1 MLTAERRRY
10 ILQVLRR
17 DGKIVAKTLSE
28 ELGTSE
34 DTIRR
39 DLRDLSS
46 EGLLQRVHG
55 GALPFS
61 PAATTFAARRDQAA
75 SAKRT
80 IAQAAANMVR
90 PGQVVLLDGGTTN
103 LQVAELLPAT
113 LEATV
118 VTNSPPVAVALADHP
133 HIEVI
138 VLGGRLD
145 KHSVVTHGEVT
156 LDGLRL
162 VRPDLYLLGI
172 CSLHPEL
179 GISTPNLDEAYLKR
193 AMIAAAAEVV
203 ALVSPEKLNTAAPY
217 IVGPLTELNEILT
230 SRTVDEATLRP
241 YRDLGVTIT
250 QA

>member
-1 MLTAERRRY
+1 MLTAERKRY
-10 ILQVLRR
+10 IIEVLRR
-17 DGKIVAKTLSE
+17 DGKVIARALSE

-46 EGLLQRVHG
+46 EGKLQRVHG
-55 GALPFS
+55 GALPLS
-61 PAATTFAARRDQAA
+61 PAASSFATRRDQ
-75 SAKRT
+75 SGPAKRA
-80 IAQAAANMVR
+80 IAQAAAEMVR

-103 LQVAELLPAT
+103 LQVAELLPEM

-138 VLGGRLD
+138 LLGGRLD
-145 KHSVVTHGEVT
+145 KHSVVTYGEVT
-156 LDGLRL
+156 LDGLRM
-162 VRPDLYLLGI
+162 VRPDLYFLGV

-193 AMIAAAAEVV
+193 AMIAATAEVV
-203 ALVSPEKLNTAAPY
+203 ALASPEKLNTAAPY
-217 IVGPLTELNEILT
+217 IVGPLTDLTEIIT
-230 SRTVDEATLRP
+230 SHGVDETTLRP
-241 YRDLGVTIT
+241 YRDLGITVT
-250 QA
+250 QV

>member
-10 ILQVLRR
+10 ILEVLRR
-17 DGKIVAKTLSE
+17 EGKVVASALSE

-46 EGLLQRVHG
+46 EGLLLRVHG
-55 GALPFS
+55 GALPVS
-61 PAATTFAARRDQAA
+61 PATASFASRRDQSAP
-75 SAKRT
+75 AKRV
-80 IAQAAANMVR
+80 IAQAAAGLVR

-133 HIEVI
+133 RVAVI
-138 VLGGRLD
+138 LLGGQLD
-145 KHSVVTHGEVT
+145 KHSLVTRGEAT
-156 LDGLRL
+156 LDGLRM

-179 GISTPNLDEAYLKR
+179 GISTPSLHEAYLKR

-203 ALVSPEKLNTAAPY
+203 ALASPEKLNTAAPY
-217 IVGPLTELNEILT
+217 VVGPLTELSEIIT
-230 SRTVDEATLRP
+230 NRTVDEETLRP
-241 YRDLGVTIT
+241 YRDLGIT
-250 QA
+250 MTRV

>member
-10 ILQVLRR
+10 ILQVLGR
-17 DGKIVAKTLSE
+17 DGKVVARALSE

-39 DLRDLSS
+39 DLRDLAS
-46 EGLLQRVHG
+46 EGLLLRVHG
-55 GALPFS
+55 GALPLS
-61 PAATTFAARRDQAA
+61 PAAANFTARREQSAP
-75 SAKRT
+75 AKRA
-80 IAQAAANMVR
+80 IAQAAAEMVR

-103 LQVAELLPAT
+103 VMVAELLPAT

-133 HIEVI
+133 NVEV
-138 VLGGRLD
+138 VLLGGRLD
-145 KHSVVTHGEVT
+145 KHSVVTSGEVP
-156 LDGLRL
+156 LDGLRM

-193 AMIAAAAEVV
+193 AMIAASAEVV
-203 ALVSPEKLNTAAPY
+203 ALASPEKLNTAAPY
-217 IVGPLTELNEILT
+217 IVGPLTELNEIVT
-230 SRTVDEATLRP
+230 DRTVDEETLRP
-241 YRDLGVTIT
+241 YRALGITVT